1 MTPNQ
6 ETKIRSLG
14 DELVKMLIDM
24 TDEEKSIALAMIQG
38 MVVGKQIAEKSQKE
52 SA

>member
-14 DELVKMLIDM
+14 EELAEILICM
-24 TDEEKSIALAMIQG
+24 TDEEKSIALAMMQG
-38 MVVGKQIAEKSQKE
+38 MVVGKQIAEQQKS
-52 SA
+52 A

>member
-14 DELVKMLIDM
+14 EELAEILIGM
-24 TDEEKSIALAMIQG
+24 TDEEKGIALAMMQG
-38 MVVGKQIAEKSQKE
+38 MVVGKQIAEQNKS
-52 SA
+52 A

>member
-38 MVVGKQIAEKSQKE
+38 MVVGKQIAEQQKS
-52 SA
+52 A

>member
-52 SA
+52 PA

>member
-1 MTPNQ
+1 MTLNQ

-14 DELVKMLIDM
+14 DELVEVLIGM

-38 MVVGKQIAEKSQKE
+38 MVVGKQIAEQQKS
-52 SA
+52 A

>member
-14 DELVKMLIDM
+14 EELAEILIGM
-24 TDEEKSIALAMIQG
+24 TDEEKRIALAMMQG
-38 MVVGKQIAEKSQKE
+38 MVVGKQIAEQQR